1 MFLKS
6 RLARKAGFLWDL
18 KKEATI
24 IDKNYE
30 NRILRTYR
38 KINSVERA
46 VHLFCSVIH
55 FDRREEK
62 MLAVA
67 ALGAEKKLTT
77 LKIID
82 KNFDAKNAA
91 PGKIFSKLNL
101 DPDSRLIFAQN
112 KFDLPEPLLA
122 EIRFA
127 KNLKEAAELM
137 GIRFIDYL
145 SIAEYD
151 NYLSFKE
158 SKYIKF

>member
-1 MFLKS
+1 M
-6 RLARKAGFLWDL
+6 
-18 KKEATI
+18 
-24 IDKNYE
+24 DKNYK
-30 NRILRTYR
+30 NKILRTYR
-38 KINSVERA
+38 KISSTERA
-46 VHLFCSVIH
+46 VHLFCSVLH
-55 FDRREEK
+55 FDRRDSK

-67 ALGAEKKLTT
+67 AVGADKKLNS

-82 KNFDAKNAA
+82 KSFDAKSAA
-91 PGKIFSKLNL
+91 PGEIFSKININ
-101 DPDSRLIFAQN
+101 PDSRLIFAQN
-112 KFDLPEPLLA
+112 KFDLPEPSLA

-151 NYLSFKE
+151 NYLSFKD